1 MGTVDTMADV
11 IRLKTVAV
19 GYGAAGKTCMYIR
32 FARGEFPYEYVPTV
46 FENYVAAGE
55 VNGQSYELGL
65 WDTGGGE
72 DYYRLR
78 PLCYP
83 ETDVFLLLFDVE
95 GSRDDLELIHSYWWT
110 ELHHRY
116 PDVPIILVGSKIDL
130 RDNGLTTI
138 STVEGEAMAKKI
150 GAAKYMEISSLKDI
164 GVTKLFEEVVVIGLH
179 YNTTVK
185 GKMKKKRKCIIL

>member
-1 MGTVDTMADV
+1 
-11 IRLKTVAV
+11 
-19 GYGAAGKTCMYIR
+19 
-32 FARGEFPYEYVPTV
+32 
-46 FENYVAAGE
+46 
-55 VNGQSYELGL
+55 
-65 WDTGGGE
+65 
-72 DYYRLR
+72 
-78 PLCYP
+78 
-83 ETDVFLLLFDVE
+83 
-95 GSRDDLELIHSYWWT
+95 
-110 ELHHRY
+110 
-116 PDVPIILVGSKIDL
+116 VGSKIDL

>member
-1 MGTVDTMADV
+1 MADV

-32 FARGEFPYEYVPTV
+32 FARGEFPEYSPTV
-46 FENYVAAGE
+46 FDNDVVDGE

-72 DYYRLR
+72 DYWRLR

-95 GSRDDLELIHSYWWT
+95 GSRDDLELIHSYQWT
-110 ELHHRY
+110 ELHHHC